1 MELDVLA
8 IDVSGYLQSP
18 EYEADLAAAGRVWG
32 RPLVLETAGVF
43 VFLTY
48 LTLPA
53 LLDVRS
59 VTGSAARSALDGERE
74 RAFLLYLLG
83 FTDDVSWRDGIRNPR
98 VRQRMTSLYAHH
110 SRFPGMQPEY
120 LDFIAAAMSL
130 APLRVWAAA
139 EATPRD
145 GDRSGYWRYMRH
157 AVSLLGAGIVD
168 EQATQDRCAAFI
180 EMHAA
185 PSPEGRRLLKSL
197 AQHHPRY
204 VELAIPILFK
214 PSQSTV
220 HALFME
226 H

>member
-1 MELDVLA
+1 MLRPCRWRRSE
-8 IDVSGYLQSP
+8 SGQS
-18 EYEADLAAAGRVWG
+18 
-32 RPLVLETAGVF
+32 
-43 VFLTY
+43 
-48 LTLPA
+48 
-53 LLDVRS
+53 
-59 VTGSAARSALDGERE
+59 
-74 RAFLLYLLG
+74 
-83 FTDDVSWRDGIRNPR
+83 
-98 VRQRMTSLYAHH
+98 
-110 SRFPGMQPEY
+110 
-120 LDFIAAAMSL
+120 
-130 APLRVWAAA
+130 A